1 MIFGH
6 TIDFLDEPS
15 LNCKVDTSLP
25 SRTIS
30 VRELPLP
37 DFSILTDYF
46 PHSLQRVRYGGH
58 EPFSET
64 KGKNVEWLMEIENI
78 LRLVWFPQIRTIG
91 YEKGKGFTPERLRF
105 WIYHTFLPL
114 LFQMEGIYNILH
126 VGCIEV
132 RRKAVILMAPS
143 FGGKSTLTDFFLQ
156 QGHHRLLSDDTLAI
170 EQVEEGSY
178 RAVASWPFH
187 RPYREPEVLGKETEN
202 FVTKPLEIAAIYR
215 LEKSAEDAAVEI
227 EEIKGIDKFKTVHMG
242 TFIPLSFL
250 KDKAFAFHTSFAK
263 AVQVYRITIPW
274 DKERLPEVYEAMVK
288 HSENGSL

>member
-15 LNCKVDTSLP
+15 LNCKGDISTP
-25 SRTIS
+25 SRIIS

-37 DFSILTDYF
+37 DFSMLTDYF

-64 KGKNVEWLMEIENI
+64 KGRNVEWMMEIENV
-78 LRLVWFPQIRTIG
+78 LRLVWFPGNRTIG
-91 YEKGKGFTPERLRF
+91 YEKGKGFTSERLRF
-105 WIYHTFLPL
+105 WVYHTFLPL

-126 VGCIEV
+126 VGCVEV
-132 RRKAVILMAPS
+132 NGEAVILMAPS

-156 QGHHRLLSDDTLAI
+156 QGHRLLSDDTLAI
-170 EQVEEGSY
+170 EQGEDGSY

-187 RPYREPEVLGKETEN
+187 RPYREPEVLGKETKN
-202 FVTKPLEIAAIYR
+202 FVIKPLEIAAVYR
-215 LEKSAEDAAVEI
+215 LEKSAEDTAVQI

-263 AVQVYRITIPW
+263 AVPVYRITVPW
-274 DKERLPEVYEAMVK
+274 DKERLSEVYKAIIGHWANK
-288 HSENGSL
+288 L